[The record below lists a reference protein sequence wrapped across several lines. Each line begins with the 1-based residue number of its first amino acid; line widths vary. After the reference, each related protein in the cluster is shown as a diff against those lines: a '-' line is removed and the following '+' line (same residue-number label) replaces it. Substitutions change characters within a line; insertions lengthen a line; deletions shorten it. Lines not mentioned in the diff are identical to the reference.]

1 MVSVMTAAESA
12 RDVLSAIAHPVSYVE
27 VAAHLARDYSPEL
40 FDAVTGLVL
49 CHAEEMSGPELS
61 NILWAYTTVGH
72 HDEGLLASVLGALG
86 AKVSELGPGDLANT
100 AWAMARHEAYEPELV
115 AALSERVW
123 EALPACSPRQLA
135 ALAQGFAYFR
145 QQEPQL
151 EEDEDLLKSIS
162 ARFREQ
168 VDSAS
173 APEVATLLSALAR
186 LRRYDPVLLADA
198 CRLLAAAAPSAP
210 LCALAEATWALALLQ
225 YVHEPLL
232 EAVVDRVTEAARV
245 ASGLAPA
252 PQSVATSVSS
262 SLPIPLRAGTAAA
275 AAATMAVVAKNTQ
288 CTESVQL
295 ATALQNQASSLAKDQ
310 RRAAGAGG
318 FGSGLGGLVNTGG
331 AGGAGPAGAGA
342 GAGGEVGSA
351 STGGSVPTAYAGR
364 KARSRGAL
372 AAARGGG
379 APAPYSAM
387 WPTQV
392 GPGGHLSPCT
402 LAERFNPS
410 LPFNWSAEAT
420 GAGAMPGAPG
430 AAGAASKSQQGPLD
444 AATGSAAA
452 AADKAA
458 AEDAAALADP
468 DTVSKFL
475 WGFGALHCY
484 SDPLYTLLFR
494 VLPRLRHDRASWSA
508 LARLMGAHLKA
519 LELQPG
525 VGLCR
530 INPLEAESTTAWIRL
545 QRSRTPLHRMPDHFL
560 TSAFVAFQAEGLGR
574 DHDWAHPAA
583 QRQQEQEQHVD
594 RMQPQPPH
602 VMLSRLELESEVA
615 ATLRAMGV
623 ELRPSATIDGLFALP
638 HTMLINGM
646 TLSVEVLSAGCC
658 ALDPPHHALG
668 PAVARLRSL
677 EFRGWSPLVV
687 PFHEWAALA
696 AEEGPAALLALTGE
710 PDGAAKRAAAL
721 QAAAAARQRYLLC
734 KLEEVV
740 GEKINEDELRR
751 TQKMPRR
758 RLA

>member
-12 RDVLSAIAHPVSYVE
+12 RDVLSAITHPVSYTE
-27 VAAHLARDYSPEL
+27 LAAHLARDYSPEL

-61 NILWAYTTVGH
+61 NILWAYSTVGH
-72 HDEGLLASVLGALG
+72 HDDGLVGAALAALAG
-86 AKVSELGPGDLANT
+86 KVSELGPADLANT
-100 AWAMARHEAYEPELV
+100 VWAVTRHDAYNPDLV
-115 AALSERVW
+115 AALAERVW
-123 EALPACSPRQLA
+123 EALPACNPQQLA
-135 ALAQGFAYFR
+135 ALVQVG
-145 QQEPQL
+145 
-151 EEDEDLLKSIS
+151 S
-162 ARFREQ
+162 AG
-168 VDSAS
+168 
-173 APEVATLLSALAR
+173 APEVALLLSAMAR
-186 LRRYDPVLLADA
+186 LRRYDPALLADA

-225 YVHEPLL
+225 HVDEPLL
-232 EAVVDRVTEAARV
+232 KAVVDRVTEAARV

-252 PQSVATSVSS
+252 PQSVAGSVSS
-262 SLPIPLRAGTAAA
+262 SLPLPLRAGTAAA
-275 AAATMAVVAKNTQ
+275 AAATMAAVAKNTQ
-288 CTESVQL
+288 SSESVKL
-295 ATALQNQASSLAKDQ
+295 AAALQKQASSLAKDQ
-310 RRAAGAGG
+310 RRAGG
-318 FGSGLGGLVNTGG
+318 
-331 AGGAGPAGAGA
+331 
-342 GAGGEVGSA
+342 GGEGAAS
-351 STGGSVPTAYAGR
+351 STGGSVSAAYASR
-364 KARSRGAL
+364 KARSRQAL
-372 AAARGGG
+372 AAAQS
-379 APAPYSAM
+379 APARYSAM

-402 LAERFNPS
+402 LTERFNPS
-410 LPFNWSAEAT
+410 LPFHWSAEAQ
-420 GAGAMPGAPG
+420 GAGAGGAHG
-430 AAGAASKSQQGPLD
+430 AAAAQAQLQQAAVDGGAVKGA
-444 AATGSAAA
+444 SAAA
-452 AADKAA
+452 GEKGNAD
-458 AEDAAALADP
+458 DAAALADP
-468 DTVSKFL
+468 DAVSKFL

-508 LARLMGAHLKA
+508 LARLMGAHVKA

-574 DHDWAHPAA
+574 DNHWAHPEA
-583 QRQQEQEQHVD
+583 QRQQEREQHVD
-594 RMQPQPPH
+594 RMQPQPPYAT
-602 VMLSRLELESEVA
+602 LSRLELESEVA
-615 ATLRAMGV
+615 TTLQAMGV
-623 ELRPSATIDGLFALP
+623 ELRPSATVDGMFTLP

-696 AEEGPAALLALTGE
+696 AEEGPAALALTAE

-721 QAAAAARQRYLLC
+721 LAAAAARQRYLLR
-734 KLEEVV
+734 KMEEVV
-740 GEKINEDELRR
+740 GEQINPDELRR